1 MMLQERIRKIDGLV
15 TQLQN
20 AGDPVVRASVLE
32 LVQTVMEFHARAID
46 RMMEIIASSG
56 DAGWTMIETFTRD
69 ELVNSMLLLHGLH
82 PEDLDTRV
90 RTALET
96 VRPYLKSHGGNVEL
110 VEIADGV
117 VRLQMMGSCNGCPSS
132 AVTLKTAIEKAV
144 LEAAPDV
151 ASIECQAASS
161 AA

>member
-1 MMLQERIRKIDGLV
+1 MLQERIRKIDGLV

-20 AGDPVVRASVLE
+20 AGDPVVRASALE

-46 RMMEIIASSG
+46 RMMEVIASSG
-56 DAGWTMIETFTRD
+56 DAGWAMIETFTRD
-69 ELVNSMLLLHGLH
+69 ELVNSILLLHGLH

-90 RTALET
+90 RTALES

-117 VRLQMMGSCNGCPSS
+117 VRLRLMGSCNGCPSS
-132 AVTLKTAIEKAV
+132 SVTLKTAIEKAV

-151 ASIECQAASS
+151 ASIECQAAT